1 MSGPVASTPSSLRKS
16 VALVW
21 RTLRSMRTAIVLLL
35 MLAAGA
41 VVGSLIPQIPNSPQR
56 VAAYQV
62 DHPLWA
68 KLWQAAG
75 FFDVFGSWWFALITT
90 LLFVSLVAC
99 LIPRS
104 RAMIRAARAKPI
116 HARELDAF
124 PAFAER
130 RVALEPE
137 AAAAKAATMLRRK
150 HYRVELDAASGSVA
164 AEKGALREIGSLAF
178 HWAFLLLLIAVIVGK
193 GTGYVGHATI
203 VEGYGWTD
211 AQFNYDGD
219 VRTGRFFGGDFSG
232 TQIQLQNFQ
241 DDFRT
246 SGIPMDFSS
255 QMSLT
260 APDGTTE
267 QADVRINHPVVF
279 NGIRIYQF
287 GFGWAPIVQVRRGDQ
302 TLFDGPVVLGQTTP
316 PGGNPLA
323 QPWTGFVKL
332 TTLRPQIA
340 IAVRLYPDAVAYFQ
354 SLATGMPQPM
364 TEANAPFMEY
374 EVWQGKLLDNSLTT
388 LDTRFMHQT
397 SQGLIGKG
405 WTVDA
410 TRGCVISGTS
420 GAIPASLGNVTCPT
434 NGGPATLTMG
444 FPDLRQYTT
453 LQISHDATVPWVLA
467 AAILIVLGLLP
478 ALYISRRKVWVRA
491 RPDGTG
497 SSLQVGG
504 FALQRKDRFDEEF
517 ASLVEAVTTAAGG
530 ATTRESQPESRPESQ
545 EVSP

>member
-1 MSGPVASTPSSLRKS
+1 MSGPSTSAPSSLRRS

-21 RTLRSMRTAIVLLL
+21 RALRSMRTAIILLL
-35 MLAAGA
+35 MLAAAA
-41 VVGSLIPQIPNSPQR
+41 VVGSLIPQTPNSPQR

-62 DHPLWA
+62 DHPFWA
-68 KLWQAAG
+68 KLFQAAG

-104 RAMIRAARAKPI
+104 RAMIRTARARPI

-124 PAFAER
+124 PSFAER
-130 RVALEPE
+130 TVALAPD
-137 AAAAKAATMLRRK
+137 AAARGAAVALRRK
-150 HYRVELDAASGSVA
+150 HYRVELDETAGSVA

-178 HWAFLLLLIAVIVGK
+178 HWAFLLLLIAVIVGR

-203 VEGYGWTD
+203 VEGEGWTD
-211 AQFNYDGD
+211 ARFNYSGD
-219 VRTGRFFGGDFSG
+219 LRTGRFFNGGFSG
-232 TQIQLQNFQ
+232 TQIHVQDFR

-255 QMSLT
+255 QLT
-260 APDGTTE
+260 LSAPDGSTE

-279 NGIRIYQF
+279 NGVRIYQF
-287 GFGWAPIVQVRRGDQ
+287 GFGWAPMIEVRRGGDV
-302 TLFDGPVVLGQTTP
+302 LYDGPVVLGQQAP

-340 IAVRLYPDAVAYFQ
+340 IAVRLYPDATAYFR
-354 SLATGMPQPM
+354 SLATGVPQPM
-364 TEANAPFMEY
+364 IEANAPFMEY
-374 EVWQGKLLDNSLTT
+374 EVWRGKLLDNSLST
-388 LDTRFMHQT
+388 LDTRFMHRT
-397 SQGLIGKG
+397 SSGLIGKG

-420 GAIPASLGNVTCPT
+420 GAIPASLGNVTCP
-434 NGGPATLTMG
+434 NGGGPATVSMS

-478 ALYISRRKVWVRA
+478 ALYVSRRKVWVRA

-497 SSLQVGG
+497 SILQVGG

-517 ASLVEAVTTAAGG
+517 ASLVEAVTSAAGG
-530 ATTRESQPESRPESQ
+530 APSRASL

>member
-1 MSGPVASTPSSLRKS
+1 MSGPVASAPSSLRRS

-21 RTLRSMRTAIVLLL
+21 RTLRSMRTAIILLL
-35 MLAAGA
+35 MLAAAA

-62 DHPLWA
+62 DHPFWA
-68 KLWQAAG
+68 KVFQAAG
-75 FFDVFGSWWFALITT
+75 FFDAFGTWWFALITA

-104 RAMIRAARAKPI
+104 RAMIRAVRARPI

-130 RVALEPE
+130 SVAFAPE
-137 AAAAKAATMLRRK
+137 AAASGAAAVLRRK
-150 HYRVELDAASGSVA
+150 RYRVELDAPGGSVA

-178 HWAFLLLLIAVIVGK
+178 HWAFLLLLVAVIVGK

-211 AQFNYDGD
+211 ARFNYDGD
-219 VRTGRFFGGDFSG
+219 LRTGRFFGGTFSG
-232 TQIQLQNFQ
+232 TQIQLQDFQ

-255 QMSLT
+255 QLALS
-260 APDGTTE
+260 APDGSSE
-267 QADVRINHPVVF
+267 QTDVRINHPVVF

-287 GFGWAPIVQVRRGDQ
+287 GFGWAPILEVKRGDRV
-302 TLFDGPVVLGQTTP
+302 LFDGPVVLGQTTP

-323 QPWTGFVKL
+323 QPWQGFVKL
-332 TTLRPQIA
+332 ATLRPQVA
-340 IAVRLYPDAVAYFQ
+340 IAVRLYPDAGAYFR
-354 SLATGMPQPM
+354 SLATGVPQPM

-374 EVWQGKLLDNSLTT
+374 EVWQGKLLDNSLAS
-388 LDTRFMHQT
+388 LDTRFMHET
-397 SQGLIGKG
+397 SRGLIGKG

-410 TRGCVISGTS
+410 TRGCVVSGTS
-420 GAIPASLGNVTCPT
+420 DEIPASLAGVTCPDG
-434 NGGPATLTMG
+434 GGPAALTMA

-453 LQISHDATVPWVLA
+453 LQISRDATVPWVLA

-478 ALYISRRKVWVRA
+478 ALYVSRRKVWVRA

-497 SSLQVGG
+497 SILQVGG

-517 ASLVEAVTTAAGG
+517 ASLVDAVTAAAGG
-530 ATTRESQPESRPESQ
+530 AARRASQ

>member
-1 MSGPVASTPSSLRKS
+1 MSGPVASAPSSLRRS

-21 RTLRSMRTAIVLLL
+21 RTLRSMRTAIILLL
-35 MLAAGA
+35 MLAAAA

-62 DHPLWA
+62 DHPFWA
-68 KLWQAAG
+68 KVFQAAG
-75 FFDVFGSWWFALITT
+75 FFDAFGTWWFALITA

-104 RAMIRAARAKPI
+104 RAMIRTARARPI

-130 RVALEPE
+130 SVAFAPE
-137 AAAAKAATMLRRK
+137 AAASGAAAVLRRK
-150 HYRVELDAASGSVA
+150 RYRVELDAPGGSVA

-178 HWAFLLLLIAVIVGK
+178 HWAFLLLLVAVIVGK

-211 AQFNYDGD
+211 ARFNYDGD
-219 VRTGRFFGGDFSG
+219 LRTGRFFGGTFSG
-232 TQIQLQNFQ
+232 TQIQLQDFQ

-255 QMSLT
+255 QLALS
-260 APDGTTE
+260 APDGSSE
-267 QADVRINHPVVF
+267 QTDVRINHPVVF

-287 GFGWAPIVQVRRGDQ
+287 GFGWAPILEVKRGDRV
-302 TLFDGPVVLGQTTP
+302 LFDGPVVLGQTTP

-323 QPWTGFVKL
+323 QPWQGFVKL
-332 TTLRPQIA
+332 ATLRPQVA
-340 IAVRLYPDAVAYFQ
+340 IAVRLYPDAGAYFR
-354 SLATGMPQPM
+354 SLATGVPQPM

-374 EVWQGKLLDNSLTT
+374 EVWQGKLLDNSLAS
-388 LDTRFMHQT
+388 LDTRFMHET
-397 SQGLIGKG
+397 SRGLIGKG

-410 TRGCVISGTS
+410 TRGCVVSGTS
-420 GAIPASLGNVTCPT
+420 DAIPASLAGVTCPDG
-434 NGGPATLTMG
+434 GGPATLTMA

-453 LQISHDATVPWVLA
+453 LQISRDATVPWVLA

-478 ALYISRRKVWVRA
+478 ALYVSRRKVWVRA

-497 SSLQVGG
+497 SILQVGG

-517 ASLVEAVTTAAGG
+517 ASLVDAVTAAAGG
-530 ATTRESQPESRPESQ
+530 AARRASQ

>member
-1 MSGPVASTPSSLRKS
+1 MSGPVASAPSSLRRS

-21 RTLRSMRTAIVLLL
+21 RTLRSMRTAIILLL
-35 MLAAGA
+35 MLAAAA

-62 DHPLWA
+62 DHPFWA
-68 KLWQAAG
+68 KVFQAAG
-75 FFDVFGSWWFALITT
+75 FFDAFGAWWFALITT

-130 RVALEPE
+130 PVAFAPD
-137 AAAAKAATMLRRK
+137 AAASGAAAVLRRK
-150 HYRVELDAASGSVA
+150 HYRVELDAPGGSVA

-178 HWAFLLLLIAVIVGK
+178 HWAFLVLLVAVIVGK

-211 AQFNYDGD
+211 ARFNYDGD
-219 VRTGRFFGGDFSG
+219 LRTGRFFGGTFSG
-232 TQIQLQNFQ
+232 TQIQLQDFQ

-255 QMSLT
+255 ELT
-260 APDGTTE
+260 LSAPDGSSE

-287 GFGWAPIVQVRRGDQ
+287 GFGWAPIVEVKRGDQ
-302 TLFDGPVVLGQTTP
+302 VLFDGPVVLGQNAA
-316 PGGNPLA
+316 PGENPLA
-323 QPWTGFVKL
+323 QPWEGFVKL
-332 TTLRPQIA
+332 STLRPQVA
-340 IAVRLYPDAVAYFQ
+340 IAVRLYPDVGAYLR
-354 SLATGMPQPM
+354 SLTTGVPQPM
-364 TEANAPFMEY
+364 IEANAPFMEY
-374 EVWQGKLLDNSLTT
+374 EVWQGKLLDNSLAS
-388 LDTRFMHQT
+388 LDTRFMHRT
-397 SQGLIGKG
+397 SRGLIGKG

-410 TRGCVISGTS
+410 TRGCVVSGTS
-420 GAIPASLGNVTCPT
+420 DAIPASLAGVTCPDG
-434 NGGPATLTMG
+434 GGPAALAMA

-453 LQISHDATVPWVLA
+453 LQISRDATVPWVLA

-478 ALYISRRKVWVRA
+478 ALYVSRRKVWVRA

-497 SSLQVGG
+497 SILQVGG

-517 ASLVEAVTTAAGG
+517 ASLVDAVTTAAGG
-530 ATTRESQPESRPESQ
+530 AARRASE

>member
-1 MSGPVASTPSSLRKS
+1 MSGPVASAPSSLRRS

-21 RTLRSMRTAIVLLL
+21 RTLRSMRTAIILLL
-35 MLAAGA
+35 MLAAAA

-56 VAAYQV
+56 VAAYHV
-62 DHPLWA
+62 DHPVWA
-68 KLWQAAG
+68 KLFQAAG

-104 RAMIRAARAKPI
+104 RAMIRAARARPI

-124 PAFAER
+124 PSFAER
-130 RVALEPE
+130 TVALAPQ
-137 AAAAKAATMLRRK
+137 AAATNAASVLRRK
-150 HYRVELDAASGSVA
+150 RYRVELDAAGGSAA

-203 VEGYGWTD
+203 VEGEGWTD
-211 AQFNYDGD
+211 ARFNYSGD
-219 VRTGRFFGGDFSG
+219 LRTGRFFNGGFSG
-232 TQIQLQNFQ
+232 TQIQVQDFR

-255 QMSLT
+255 QLT
-260 APDGTTE
+260 LSAPDGTTE

-279 NGIRIYQF
+279 NGVRIYQF
-287 GFGWAPIVQVRRGDQ
+287 GFGWAPMIEVKRGGDV
-302 TLFDGPVVLGQTTP
+302 LYDGPVVLGQQTP
-316 PGGNPLA
+316 PGANPLA

-332 TTLRPQIA
+332 STLRPQIA
-340 IAVRLYPDAVAYFQ
+340 IAVRLYPDAAAYFR
-354 SLATGMPQPM
+354 SLATGVPQPM
-364 TEANAPFMEY
+364 TEANAPFMQY
-374 EVWQGKLLDNSLTT
+374 EVWQGKLLDNSLAT
-388 LDTRFMHQT
+388 LDTRFMRRI
-397 SQGLIGKG
+397 SRGLIGKG

-410 TRGCVISGTS
+410 TRGCVLSGTS
-420 GAIPASLGNVTCPT
+420 GAIPASLAGVTCP
-434 NGGPATLTMG
+434 NGGGPEALTMA
-444 FPDLRQYTT
+444 FPELRQYTT
-453 LQISHDATVPWVLA
+453 LQISRDTTVPWVLA

-478 ALYISRRKVWVRA
+478 ALYVSRRKVWVRA

-497 SSLQVGG
+497 SILQVGG

-517 ASLVEAVTTAAGG
+517 ASLVDAVTAAAGG
-530 ATTRESQPESRPESQ
+530 TVRRASE

>member
-1 MSGPVASTPSSLRKS
+1 MSGPVASAPSSLRRS

-21 RTLRSMRTAIVLLL
+21 RTLRSMRTAIILLL
-35 MLAAGA
+35 MLAAAA
-41 VVGSLIPQIPNSPQR
+41 VVGSLIPQAPNSPQR

-62 DHPLWA
+62 DHPFWA
-68 KLWQAAG
+68 KLFQAAG
-75 FFDVFGSWWFALITT
+75 FFDVFGSWWFGLITT

-104 RAMIRAARAKPI
+104 RAMIRAARARPI
-116 HARELDAF
+116 QARELDAF
-124 PAFAER
+124 PSFAEHT
-130 RVALEPE
+130 VAVEPE
-137 AAAAKAATMLRRK
+137 AAVANAASVLRRK
-150 HYRVELDAASGSVA
+150 RYRVELDAAGGAVA

-203 VEGYGWTD
+203 VEGEGWTD
-211 AQFNYDGD
+211 ARFNYSGD
-219 VRTGRFFGGDFSG
+219 LRTGRFFNGGFSG
-232 TQIQLQNFQ
+232 TQIHVQDFH

-255 QMSLT
+255 QLT
-260 APDGTTE
+260 LSAPDGSTE

-279 NGIRIYQF
+279 NGVRIYQF
-287 GFGWAPIVQVRRGDQ
+287 GFGWAPMIEVRRGGDV
-302 TLFDGPVVLGQTTP
+302 LYDGPVVLGQQAP

-332 TTLRPQIA
+332 ATLRPQIA
-340 IAVRLYPDAVAYFQ
+340 IAVRLYPDAAAYFR
-354 SLATGMPQPM
+354 SLATGVPQPM

-374 EVWQGKLLDNSLTT
+374 EVWQGKLLDNSLAT
-388 LDTRFMHQT
+388 LDTRFMHRT
-397 SQGLIGKG
+397 SRGLIGKG

-410 TRGCVISGTS
+410 TRGCVVSGTS
-420 GAIPASLGNVTCPT
+420 GAIPASLAGVTCPDG
-434 NGGPATLTMG
+434 GGPAAVTMA
-444 FPDLRQYTT
+444 FPELRQYTT
-453 LQISHDATVPWVLA
+453 LQISRDTTVPWVLA

-478 ALYISRRKVWVRA
+478 ALYVSRRKVWVRA

-497 SSLQVGG
+497 SILQVGG

-517 ASLVEAVTTAAGG
+517 ASLVDAVTAAAGG
-530 ATTRESQPESRPESQ
+530 TVRRASQ

>member
-1 MSGPVASTPSSLRKS
+1 MSGPVASAPSSLRRS

-21 RTLRSMRTAIVLLL
+21 RTLRSMRTAIILLL
-35 MLAAGA
+35 MLAAAA

-62 DHPLWA
+62 DHPFWA
-68 KLWQAAG
+68 KVFQAAG
-75 FFDVFGSWWFALITT
+75 FFDAFGAWWFALITT

-130 RVALEPE
+130 PVAFAPD
-137 AAAAKAATMLRRK
+137 AAASGAAAVLRRK
-150 HYRVELDAASGSVA
+150 HYRVELDAPGGSVA

-178 HWAFLLLLIAVIVGK
+178 HWAFLVLLVAVIVGK

-211 AQFNYDGD
+211 ARFNYDGD
-219 VRTGRFFGGDFSG
+219 LRTGRFFGGTFSG
-232 TQIQLQNFQ
+232 TQIQLQDFQ

-255 QMSLT
+255 ELT
-260 APDGTTE
+260 LSAPDGSSE

-279 NGIRIYQF
+279 NGIRIYQY
-287 GFGWAPIVQVRRGDQ
+287 GFGWAPIVEVKRGDRV
-302 TLFDGPVVLGQTTP
+302 LFDGPVVLGQNAA
-316 PGGNPLA
+316 PGENPLA
-323 QPWTGFVKL
+323 QPWEGFVKL
-332 TTLRPQIA
+332 STLRPQVA
-340 IAVRLYPDAVAYFQ
+340 IAVRLYPDVGAYLR
-354 SLATGMPQPM
+354 SLTTGVPQPM
-364 TEANAPFMEY
+364 IEANAPFMEY
-374 EVWQGKLLDNSLTT
+374 EVWQGKLLDNSLAS
-388 LDTRFMHQT
+388 LDTRFMHRT
-397 SQGLIGKG
+397 SKGLIGKG

-410 TRGCVISGTS
+410 TRGCVVSGTS
-420 GAIPASLGNVTCPT
+420 DAIPASLAGVTCPDG
-434 NGGPATLTMG
+434 GGPAALAMA

-453 LQISHDATVPWVLA
+453 LQISRDATVPWVLA

-478 ALYISRRKVWVRA
+478 ALYVSRRKVWVRA

-497 SSLQVGG
+497 SILQVGG

-517 ASLVEAVTTAAGG
+517 ASLVDAVTTAAGG
-530 ATTRESQPESRPESQ
+530 AARRASE

>member
-1 MSGPVASTPSSLRKS
+1 MSGPVASAPSSLRRS

-21 RTLRSMRTAIVLLL
+21 RTLRSMRTAIILLL

-56 VAAYQV
+56 VAAYLV
-62 DHPLWA
+62 DHPFWGKA
-68 KLWQAAG
+68 FQAAG

-104 RAMIRAARAKPI
+104 RAMLRSARQRPI

-124 PAFAER
+124 PAHAER
-130 RVALEPE
+130 AVALPPLEAATG
-137 AAAAKAATMLRRK
+137 AAAALRRK
-150 HYRVELDAASGSVA
+150 RYRVELDAGGGSVA
-164 AEKGALREIGSLAF
+164 AEKGALREIGSLVF
-178 HWAFLLLLIAVIVGK
+178 HWAFLLLLIAVIAGK

-211 AQFNYDGD
+211 ARFNYDGD
-219 VRTGRFFGGDFSG
+219 LRTGRFFGGNFSR
-232 TQIQLQNFQ
+232 TQVHLDDFQ

-246 SGIPMDFSS
+246 TGIPMDFRS
-255 QMSLT
+255 QLT
-260 APDGTTE
+260 LAAPDGTSE
-267 QADVRINHPVVF
+267 QAEVRINHPVVF

-287 GFGWAPIVQVRRGDQ
+287 GFGWAPIVKVQRGDQ
-302 TLFDGPVVLGQTTP
+302 VLFDGPVPLGQTTP

-323 QPWTGFVKL
+323 QPWDGFVKL

-340 IAVRLYPDAVAYFQ
+340 IAVRLYPDAGAYFR
-354 SLATGMPQPM
+354 SLQTGVPQPM
-364 TEANAPFMEY
+364 TEANAPFMQY
-374 EVWQGKLLDNSLTT
+374 EVWQGKLLDNSLAS
-388 LDTRFMHQT
+388 LDTRFMRRT
-397 SQGLIGKG
+397 SSGLIGKG

-410 TRGCVISGTS
+410 TRGCVVSGTS
-420 GAIPASLGNVTCPT
+420 GVLPASLADVTCP
-434 NGGPATLTMG
+434 NGGGPATLTMA
-444 FPDLRQYTT
+444 FRDLRQYTT
-453 LQISHDATVPWVLA
+453 LQISHDATVPYVLA

-478 ALYISRRKVWVRA
+478 ALYVSRRKVWVRA

-497 SSLQVGG
+497 SILQVGG

-517 ASLVEAVTTAAGG
+517 AGLVDAVTAAAGG
-530 ATTRESQPESRPESQ
+530 VVHRDPQ
-545 EVSP
+545 EVSSQ

>member
-1 MSGPVASTPSSLRKS
+1 MSGPVASAPSSLRRS

-21 RTLRSMRTAIVLLL
+21 RTLRSMRTAIILLL
-35 MLAAGA
+35 MLAAAA

-56 VAAYQV
+56 VAAYQLA
-62 DHPLWA
+62 HPFWA
-68 KLWQAAG
+68 KVYQAAG

-104 RAMIRAARAKPI
+104 RARVRAARAKPI

-124 PAFAER
+124 PAFAEQQ
-130 RVALEPE
+130 VALPPE
-137 AAAAKAATMLRRK
+137 AAAAGTAKVLRRR
-150 HYRVELDAASGSVA
+150 HYRVELDAGGGSVA

-178 HWAFLLLLIAVIVGK
+178 HWAFLFLLIAVIVGK

-203 VEGYGWTD
+203 VEGEGWTD
-211 AQFNYDGD
+211 ARFNYSGD
-219 VRTGRFFGGDFSG
+219 LRTGRFFNGGFSG
-232 TQIQLQNFQ
+232 TQIHVQDFH

-255 QMSLT
+255 QLT
-260 APDGTTE
+260 LSAPDGSTE

-279 NGIRIYQF
+279 NGVRIYQF
-287 GFGWAPIVQVRRGDQ
+287 GFGWAPMIEVRRGGDV
-302 TLFDGPVVLGQTTP
+302 LYDGPVVLGQQAP

-332 TTLRPQIA
+332 ATLRPQIA
-340 IAVRLYPDAVAYFQ
+340 IAVRLYPDAAAYFR
-354 SLATGMPQPM
+354 SLATGVPQPM

-374 EVWQGKLLDNSLTT
+374 EVWQGKLLDNSLAT
-388 LDTRFMHQT
+388 LDTRFMHRT
-397 SQGLIGKG
+397 SRGLIGKG

-410 TRGCVISGTS
+410 ARGCVVSGTS
-420 GAIPASLGNVTCPT
+420 GAIPASLAGVTCPD
-434 NGGPATLTMG
+434 GVGPAAVTMA
-444 FPDLRQYTT
+444 FPELRQYTT
-453 LQISHDATVPWVLA
+453 LQISRDTTVPWVLA

-478 ALYISRRKVWVRA
+478 ALYVSRRKVWVRA

-497 SSLQVGG
+497 SILQVGG

-517 ASLVEAVTTAAGG
+517 TSLVDAVTAAAGG
-530 ATTRESQPESRPESQ
+530 TVRRASQ

>member
-1 MSGPVASTPSSLRKS
+1 MSGPVASAPSSLRRS

-21 RTLRSMRTAIVLLL
+21 RTLRSMRTAIILLL
-35 MLAAGA
+35 MLAAAA

-62 DHPLWA
+62 DHPFWA
-68 KLWQAAG
+68 RFFQAAG

-116 HARELDAF
+116 HARELDSF

-130 RVALEPE
+130 AVAIPPE
-137 AAAAKAATMLRRK
+137 SAAGAAAAVLRRK
-150 HYRVELDAASGSVA
+150 RYRVELDAPGASVA

-211 AQFNYDGD
+211 ARFNYDGD
-219 VRTGRFFGGDFSG
+219 LRTGRFFGGSFSG
-232 TQIQLQNFQ
+232 TQIQLHDFQ

-246 SGIPMDFSS
+246 SGIPMDFRS
-255 QMSLT
+255 QLT
-260 APDGTTE
+260 LSAPDGTSE
-267 QADVRINHPVVF
+267 HADVRINHPVVF
-279 NGIRIYQF
+279 NGIRIFQF
-287 GFGWAPIVQVRRGDQ
+287 GFGWAPIVRVERGDRV
-302 TLFDGPVVLGQTTP
+302 LFDGPIVLGQTTP

-332 TTLRPQIA
+332 STLGPTLA
-340 IAVRLYPDAVAYFQ
+340 SAVRPHLGATADFRA
-354 SLATGMPQPM
+354 LATGVPQPM
-364 TEANAPFMEY
+364 TEANAPFMQY
-374 EVWQGKLLDNSLTT
+374 EVWQGKLLDNSLAS
-388 LDTRFMHQT
+388 LDTRFMHRT
-397 SQGLIGKG
+397 ASGLIGKG

-420 GAIPASLGNVTCPT
+420 GAIPASLAGVTCPDG
-434 NGGPATLTMG
+434 GGPAALTMA
-444 FPDLRQYTT
+444 FPELRQYTT

-478 ALYISRRKVWVRA
+478 ALYVSRRKVWIRA

-497 SSLQVGG
+497 SILQVGG

-517 ASLVEAVTTAAGG
+517 ASLVEAVTAAAGG
-530 ATTRESQPESRPESQ
+530 TVRRESQ

>member
-1 MSGPVASTPSSLRKS
+1 MTGPVASAPPSLRRS

-21 RTLRSMRTAIVLLL
+21 RTLRSMRTAIILLL
-35 MLAAGA
+35 MLAAAA

-62 DHPLWA
+62 DHPFWA
-68 KLWQAAG
+68 KLFQAAG

-104 RAMIRAARAKPI
+104 RAMVRAARARPI

-124 PAFAER
+124 PSFAER
-130 RVALEPE
+130 TVAQPSEV
-137 AAAAKAATMLRRK
+137 AAANAASVLRRK
-150 HYRVELDAASGSVA
+150 RYRVELDAQGGSVA

-178 HWAFLLLLIAVIVGK
+178 HWAFLVLLVAVIVGK

-203 VEGYGWTD
+203 VEGEGWTD
-211 AQFNYDGD
+211 ARFNYSGD
-219 VRTGRFFGGDFSG
+219 LRTGRFFDGTFSG
-232 TQIQLQNFQ
+232 TQIKVQDFR

-255 QMSLT
+255 ALT
-260 APDGTTE
+260 LSAPDGTTE

-279 NGIRIYQF
+279 NGVRIYQF
-287 GFGWAPIVQVRRGDQ
+287 GFGWAPMVEVKRGGDV
-302 TLFDGPVVLGQTTP
+302 LYDGPVVLGQQTP

-332 TTLRPQIA
+332 STLRPQVA
-340 IAVRLYPDAVAYFQ
+340 IAVRLYPDAAAYFR
-354 SLATGMPQPM
+354 SLATGVPQPM

-374 EVWQGKLLDNSLTT
+374 EVWQGKLLDNSLAT
-388 LDTRFMHQT
+388 LDTRFMHRT
-397 SQGLIGKG
+397 SRGLIGKG

-420 GAIPASLGNVTCPT
+420 GAIPASLAGVTCPDG
-434 NGGPATLTMG
+434 GGPAALTMG
-444 FPDLRQYTT
+444 FPELRQYTT
-453 LQISHDATVPWVLA
+453 LQISRDTTVPWVLA

-478 ALYISRRKVWVRA
+478 ALYVSRRKVWVRA

-497 SSLQVGG
+497 SILQVGG

-517 ASLVEAVTTAAGG
+517 ASLVDAVTAAAGG
-530 ATTRESQPESRPESQ
+530 TVRRASQ
-545 EVSP
+545 EVAP

>member
-1 MSGPVASTPSSLRKS
+1 MSGPVASAPSSLRRS

-21 RTLRSMRTAIVLLL
+21 RTLRSMRTAIILLL
-35 MLAAGA
+35 MLAAAA
-41 VVGSLIPQIPNSPQR
+41 VVGSLVPQIPNSPQR

-62 DHPLWA
+62 DHPFWA
-68 KLWQAAG
+68 KVFQAAG
-75 FFDVFGSWWFALITT
+75 FFDAFGAWWFALITT

-130 RVALEPE
+130 PVAFAPD
-137 AAAAKAATMLRRK
+137 AAASGAAAVLRRK
-150 HYRVELDAASGSVA
+150 HYRVELDAPGGSVA

-178 HWAFLLLLIAVIVGK
+178 HWAFLVLLVAVIVGK
-193 GTGYVGHATI
+193 GTGYVRHATI

-211 AQFNYDGD
+211 ARFNYDGD
-219 VRTGRFFGGDFSG
+219 LRTGRFFGGTFSG
-232 TQIQLQNFQ
+232 TQIQLQDFQ

-255 QMSLT
+255 ELT
-260 APDGTTE
+260 LSAPDGSSE

-287 GFGWAPIVQVRRGDQ
+287 GFGWAPIVEVKRGDRV
-302 TLFDGPVVLGQTTP
+302 LFDGPVVLGQTTA
-316 PGGNPLA
+316 PGENPLA
-323 QPWTGFVKL
+323 QPWVGFVKL
-332 TTLRPQIA
+332 STLRPQVA
-340 IAVRLYPDAVAYFQ
+340 IAVRLYPDAGAYFR
-354 SLATGMPQPM
+354 SLATGVPQPM

-374 EVWQGKLLDNSLTT
+374 EVWRGKLLDNSLAS

-397 SQGLIGKG
+397 SRGLIGKG

-410 TRGCVISGTS
+410 TRGCVVSGTS
-420 GAIPASLGNVTCPT
+420 DAIPASLAGVSCPDG
-434 NGGPATLTMG
+434 GGPATLAMA

-453 LQISHDATVPWVLA
+453 LQISRDATVPWVLA

-478 ALYISRRKVWVRA
+478 ALYVSRRKVWVRA

-497 SSLQVGG
+497 SILQVGG

-517 ASLVEAVTTAAGG
+517 ASLVDAVTTAAGG
-530 ATTRESQPESRPESQ
+530 AARRASE